1 MDMCVRWGGE
11 RGVLLDPMSV
21 MGKAS
26 LRGDVWAWLSWMAQ
40 KEVARW
46 GREESVPN
54 RGDSG

>member
-1 MDMCVRWGGE
+1 MDMCVRWGGK
-11 RGVLLDPMSV
+11 GGMLDPMRV

-26 LRGDVWAWLSWMAQ
+26 LRGVDWAWLSWMAR

-54 RGDSG
+54 RGDGG